1 MSEKPTYE
9 ELELRIRELE
19 SVESQYKRMFEEQ
32 QQKGKRYQNLFE
44 NMLHEVHM
52 FGNSFTT
59 TTAISL
65 HGNWWMPIPLL

>member
-32 QQKGKRYQNLFE
+32 QQKGKRYQNLYSVRIQ
-44 NMLHEVHM
+44 LD
-52 FGNSFTT
+52 SIT
-59 TTAISL
+59 I
-65 HGNWWMPIPLL
+65 